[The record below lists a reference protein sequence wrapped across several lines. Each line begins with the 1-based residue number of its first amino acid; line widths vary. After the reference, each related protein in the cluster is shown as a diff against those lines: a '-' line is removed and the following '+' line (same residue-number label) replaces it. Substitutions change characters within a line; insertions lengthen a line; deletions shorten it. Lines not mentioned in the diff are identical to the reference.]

1 MKKAL
6 LFCYYLLF
14 SSGLWGQIEPFKGII
29 ELDQCTL
36 DVDEEPCGF
45 ITLDTLE
52 FDLWQIGT
60 PMKPFFDSA
69 YNPPN
74 AILTDTIHPYDTSRL
89 EYFEFNVPVFNHP
102 YYQGDIIVG
111 FKHKFET
118 DTLVDGGYIEASF
131 DGGVSWHNV
140 IFPEN
145 SGEFLVYFGTE
156 NMYELGDTLANG
168 THGFS
173 GTSDGWVHSRIQWVW
188 QLPVVRSVQ
197 IPPDTLRLRFF
208 FMSDSIQTNKDGW
221 MIDDI
226 RLEFADL
233 GSSVNDYDQ
242 LMKTQVIPNPF
253 SGNATLILEQSN
265 NRPLN
270 LFIADIN
277 GRVVQVNKDIRE
289 NQVVIIQNDMSA
301 GIYFYRLENEDG
313 KTVGAGKMIVE

>member
-1 MKKAL
+1 MKKTL
-6 LFCYYLLF
+6 LSCTFLF
-14 SSGLWGQIEPFKGII
+14 ISLVVWSQIMPFKGII
-29 ELDQCTL
+29 EMDQCNL

-45 ITLDTLE
+45 IQLDTMN

-74 AILTDTIHPYDTSRL
+74 AILTDTVFPYDTSRL
-89 EYFEFNVPVFNHP
+89 EYFEFNVPIAEHP

-131 DGGVSWHNV
+131 DGGISWHNV
-140 IFPEN
+140 IFPEE
-145 SGEFLVYFGTE
+145 SGEWLEYFGTE
-156 NMYELGDTLANG
+156 NMYNLGDTLANG

-188 QLPVVRSVQ
+188 QLPVVRTVQ

-233 GSSVNDYDQ
+233 GSSVDENDQ
-242 LMKTQVIPNPF
+242 LVNTEIIPNPF
-253 SGNATLILEQSN
+253 SNKATLILGQSN
-265 NRPLN
+265 TQPLK
-270 LFIADIN
+270 LYITDIN
-277 GRVVQVNKDIRE
+277 GRIIHVRKDIRE
-289 NQVVIIQNDMSA
+289 NQVVINQNHMST

-313 KTVGAGKMIVE
+313 KTVGAGKMVIE